1 MEFPAA
7 LVGPVDGFI
16 EFVYS
21 FGPLA
26 EKTLILG
33 ELMREKLFGLS
44 PPMLIPRSEFLTI
57 DLLVLEFQPNS
68 S

>member
-7 LVGPVDGFI
+7 LVGPIDGFI

-26 EKTLILG
+26 EKTLVLG
-33 ELMREKLFGLS
+33 ELVHEKILDLS
-44 PPMLIPRSEFLTI
+44 PT
-57 DLLVLEFQPNS
+57 LLGPHSNF
-68 S
+68 